1 MYGFC
6 MTQHL
11 TTLDASRNSPPES
24 GLTYL
29 RNSPDAALPVA
40 EVASK
45 VFHVDP
51 RTVNR
56 AIADGTIPAVRLGRR
71 VFVPR
76 LPLLEMLDGA
86 GRAEPPAA
94 LPSADRRAA
103 DWVHGYLS
111 ARGLAPEAQV
121 LADADAAGIAPSDAH
136 RAAESLGVPR
146 QVTAGRGVCWSLPPA
161 TVAG

>member
-1 MYGFC
+1 M
-6 MTQHL
+6 
-11 TTLDASRNSPPES
+11 
-24 GLTYL
+24 
-29 RNSPDAALPVA
+29 
-40 EVASK
+40 
-45 VFHVDP
+45 FHVDP

-76 LPLLEMLDGA
+76 LPLLELLDSAGNTEPTGA
-86 GRAEPPAA
+86 P
-94 LPSADRRAA
+94 PSADRRAA

-121 LADADAAGIAPSDAH
+121 LADADAAGISPSEAH

-146 QVTAGRGVCWSLPPA
+146 QVAAGRGVCWSLPHA
-161 TVAG
+161 AVAG